1 MMAATARRNTSTV
14 RYNRSASAL
23 SRADFHC
30 SSSVIAFC
38 LPVASCTA
46 RSMCCCSF
54 AFCSLSS
61 RIASSRSLTSACRS
75 AFSFMNLLQPLV
87 FCAAQNRIGG
97 KCIYLFTQQ
106 PHEYGKKTS
115 HCTLS
120 LDTRHQCFRPIAI
133 GQLGRHARSG
143 RKQTAPCIQF
153 RQGRKRQHHMQH
165 GQPRPGCQGHS
176 GQRKHRGQRG
186 DNRQHSGTR
195 SDIRSHHE
203 KRPYHGHIQAVG
215 LQFRPDAAP
224 RQERGAPAAKPAA
237 SVSIHD

>member
-1 MMAATARRNTSTV
+1 MALPDSQNRHVKHVMDTAIMHSAAKRRIRTYRYAGRGKKPDMMFGFFVYAPP
-14 RYNRSASAL
+14 
-23 SRADFHC
+23 F
-30 SSSVIAFC
+30 
-38 LPVASCTA
+38 
-46 RSMCCCSF
+46 
-54 AFCSLSS
+54 
-61 RIASSRSLTSACRS
+61 
-75 AFSFMNLLQPLV
+75 

-106 PHEYGKKTS
+106 THEYGKKTS

-120 LDTRHQCFRPIAI
+120 LDTRHQCFRPIAL

-165 GQPRPGCQGHS
+165 GQPRPGGQGHS

-186 DNRQHSGTR
+186 DNRQYSGTR

-237 SVSIHD
+237 SVSIHDRRGLVYQP